1 MGMFACLNPG
11 TVGGGLGYEEFVAL
25 AKRHGF
31 PAVEFGI
38 EWLAEKASKEGMD
51 AARNW
56 LDAQG
61 IRHAAFWLP
70 VRWREDEAAFE
81 ESLQTLPQKAQ
92 TAQAIGC
99 HACVTYIPPSVSGDP
114 EEFRAMMV
122 RRFRQVCEILADY
135 GVRLGIEWV
144 APAHFRRSGN
154 PVLWRMDQALDLC
167 DAIGAPNI
175 GLLVDSF
182 HWFCAGHSADEL
194 RQLPSHRIVHVHIND
209 APDRPLDEQVD
220 NERVMPGE
228 GVIDLLGF
236 LRALRYAGYDGA
248 VSVEVLGKTLPQQ
261 FSKDELAAQAK
272 RGMDDLFARLN
283 SG

>member
-1 MGMFACLNPG
+1 
-11 TVGGGLGYEEFVAL
+11 
-25 AKRHGF
+25 
-31 PAVEFGI
+31 
-38 EWLAEKASKEGMD
+38 
-51 AARNW
+51 
-56 LDAQG
+56 
-61 IRHAAFWLP
+61 LP

-122 RRFRQVCEILADY
+122 RRFRQVCAILADY
-135 GVRLGIEWV
+135 EVHLGIEWV

-167 DAIGAPNI
+167 DAVGAPNI

-182 HWFCAGHSADEL
+182 HWFCAQHTLDEL
-194 RQLPSHRIVHVHIND
+194 RALPRQRIVHVHIND
-209 APDRPLDEQVD
+209 APDRPVDEQVD

-248 VSVEVLGKTLPQQ
+248 VSVEVLSKTLPQQ

>member
-1 MGMFACLNPG
+1 MFACLNPG
-11 TVGGGLGYEEFVAL
+11 TVGGGLGYEEFVTL

-38 EWLAEKASKEGMD
+38 EWLSEKASKEGLNAVHD
-51 AARNW
+51 W
-56 LDAQG
+56 LSAQG
-61 IRHAAFWLP
+61 ICHAAFWLP
-70 VRWREDEAAFE
+70 VRWREDEDAFE
-81 ESLQTLPQKAQ
+81 ESLQTLPPKAQ
-92 TAQAIGC
+92 TAQAVGC

-114 EEFRAMMV
+114 EEFRAVMV
-122 RRFRQVCEILADY
+122 RRFRKICTILADY
-135 GVRLGIEWV
+135 GVHLGIEWV

-167 DAIGAPNI
+167 DAVGAPNI

-182 HWFCAGHSADEL
+182 HWFCGGHSLDEL
-194 RQLPSHRIVHVHIND
+194 LRLPRQRIVHVHIND

-220 NERVMPGE
+220 NERVMPGD

-248 VSVEVLGKTLPQQ
+248 VSVEVLSKTLPQQ

-272 RGMDDLFARLN
+272 KSLDNLLAQLYAD
-283 SG
+283 

>member
-1 MGMFACLNPG
+1 LS
-11 TVGGGLGYEEFVAL
+11 YEEFVAL

-31 PAVEFGI
+31 AAVEFGI
-38 EWLAEKASKEGMD
+38 EWLAEKASKEGMN
-51 AARNW
+51 AACDW

-81 ESLQTLPQKAQ
+81 ESLQTLPPKAQ

-122 RRFRQVCEILADY
+122 RRFRQVCAILADY
-135 GVRLGIEWV
+135 GVYLGIEWV

-167 DAIGAPNI
+167 DAVGAPNI

-182 HWFCAGHSADEL
+182 HWFCAQHTLDEL
-194 RQLPSHRIVHVHIND
+194 RALPRERIVHVHIND
-209 APDRPLDEQVD
+209 APDRPVDEQVD

-228 GVIDLLGF
+228 GVIDLAGF
-236 LRALRYAGYDGA
+236 LRALRAAGYDGA
-248 VSVEVLGKTLPQQ
+248 VSVEVLSKTLPQQ
-261 FSKDELAAQAK
+261 FSKDELAAWAK
-272 RGMDDLFARLN
+272 RNLDRLLAQV
-283 SG
+283 G